1 MGLSLSTV
9 SLVILSFA
17 VSDRKLV
24 LISNLYVLCLFYFL
38 ERYGNFGIGKVYVK
52 NWENTEQIQWI
63 IQTHHQSLCKMETA
77 ETDRSKQGDT
87 ASQNIQYTA
96 IAKTE

>member
-1 MGLSLSTV
+1 MGLSLSTAR
-9 SLVILSFA
+9 LVIFT

-96 IAKTE
+96 KAKTE

>member
-1 MGLSLSTV
+1 M
-9 SLVILSFA
+9 
-17 VSDRKLV
+17 
-24 LISNLYVLCLFYFL
+24 LCLFYFL